1 MFLEQVRQFKN
12 PFWMYLLGSLIVIL
26 FNIVGQ
32 IPLSVVIMQ
41 NSTAITTTTN
51 PMDLI
56 RALNKNV
63 QLLLLLLPFAIAFL
77 GFWLVVTKLHDR
89 PLMSVITSRTRLD
102 WKRVLFSFFIWGG
115 ITVSVVLIDIFFS
128 PEDYQWNF
136 NPTPFFLLV
145 IIGVFLIPIQTSL
158 EELLFRGYLLQG
170 FATLTKNRWLPLLLT
185 AFLFGSLHLF
195 NPEVEKLGY
204 GLLGYYIGT
213 GLFLGI
219 ITLMDDGIELALGF
233 HAANNLIM
241 ALLVTST
248 WTAFQTDSLWIDV
261 AEPKVTIEMLLTG
274 LVLYPLFLLLLSKT
288 YGWKN
293 WIYNLTKSI

>member
-26 FNIVGQ
+26 FNVVGQ

-41 NSTAITTTTN
+41 NTTAITTTTD
-51 PMDLI
+51 PMELI

-63 QLLLLLLPFAIAFL
+63 QLFLLLLPFAIAFL
-77 GFWLVVTKLHDR
+77 GFWLVVIKLHDR
-89 PLMSVITSRTRLD
+89 SLTSVITARTQLD
-102 WKRVLFSFFIWGG
+102 WKRIFFSFFIWGG
-115 ITVSVVLIDIFFS
+115 VTVSVVLIDVAFS
-128 PEDYQWNF
+128 PQDYQWNF
-136 NPTPFFLLV
+136 NPSAFFLLLT
-145 IIGVFLIPIQTSL
+145 IGVLLIPIQTSL

-170 FATLTKNRWLPLLLT
+170 FATLTKNRWMPLLLT
-185 AFLFGSLHLF
+185 AVLFGSLHLF
-195 NPEVEKLGY
+195 NPEVAKLGY
-204 GLLGYYIGT
+204 GLLVYYIGT

-261 AEPKVTIEMLLTG
+261 AEPKLTTEMLLTC
-274 LVLYPLFLLLLSKT
+274 LVLYPLFLLLLSKK

-293 WIYNLTKSI
+293 WIHNLTKSI